1 MVLVDSSIWI
11 EALRRDGDVMVKLAL
26 KGLLGEMEAASCSM
40 VKLEVMGGARR
51 DERKRLEG
59 YFEVVPYIPVTE
71 KDWSAAVLLS
81 WKLREKGHV
90 VKWNDILIAT
100 MAHRRDLRVFARDK
114 HFDTMRDVLGLRLYQ
129 PGYNGMY
136 NPGEE

>member
-11 EALRRDGDVMVKLAL
+11 EALRRDGNVMTKLAI
-26 KGLLGEMEAASCSM
+26 KGLLEENEAAHCSA
-40 VKLEVMGGARR
+40 VKLEVMGGARLE
-51 DERKRLEG
+51 ERRKLTE
-59 YFEVVPYIPVTE
+59 YFEVIPYMPVTE

-90 VKWNDILIAT
+90 VKWNDLLIAT
-100 MAHRRDLRVFARDK
+100 VALRRDIRVFAKDK
-114 HFDTMRDVLGLRLYQ
+114 HFDIMRDVIGVSLYQ

>member
-11 EALRRDGDVMVKLAL
+11 ESLRRDGDVMVKLAL
-26 KGLLGEMEAASCSM
+26 KGLIDEMEAAHCST
-40 VKLEVMGGARR
+40 VKLEVMGGARLE
-51 DERKRLEG
+51 ERRKLTD
-59 YFEVVPYIPVTE
+59 YFEVIPYLPVNE
-71 KDWSAAVLLS
+71 KDWAAAILMS
-81 WKLREKGHV
+81 WKLREKGHI

-100 MAHRRDLRVFARDK
+100 VAHRRDIRVFARDK
-114 HFDTMRDVLGLRLYQ
+114 HFDIMRDVLGIGLYQ